1 MARTG
6 NIYRALSGQILGE
19 TEKAIRFQVHA
30 PDHTKHGSTEWF
42 PISQM
47 ASIHRCYDEIEGTF
61 DILMLSEWILGQK
74 SMLQAS
80 ADKNPALLVAI
91 GRKEVPAMSDAVRR
105 MRDSMKANRLPYKD
119 DEGRLDDDDIPF

>member
-1 MARTG
+1 MSRNT
-6 NIYRALSGQILGE
+6 IFRALSGQILGE

-30 PDHTKHGSTEWF
+30 PEHHKHGHTEWF

-47 ASIHRCYDEIEGTF
+47 ASIHRCYDEIEGIF

-80 ADKNPALLVAI
+80 VEKNPALI
-91 GRKEVPAMSDAVRR
+91 PVPYTSAPKREPTQQANIYSPAQTRADRLQF
-105 MRDSMKANRLPYKD
+105 KA
-119 DEGRLDDDDIPF
+119 DEDDIPF